1 MDISEFGKID
11 SGELAHIYS
20 ICNKN
25 GAKLSVTDLG
35 ATIVG
40 LEVPDKNGN
49 MRDVI
54 LGYDNAKEYQSHTF
68 YFGACIGRN
77 ANRINKAVVELNNKN
92 VSLEVND
99 NDNNLHSGTHGF
111 HNVLWGV
118 CSPEPNSIALTYLS
132 KDGEQDFPG
141 NMETKVTYTLTDDNE
156 LIIHYEAVSDK
167 TTVANFTNH
176 SYFNLNGHDSG
187 NVYDQELMIK
197 AQAYTPVIDAK
208 AIPTGEIQS
217 VDGTPFDFRGYK
229 KIGLD
234 IEADNTQIKYGNGCD
249 HNFALDKN
257 GHEMTLAGSARSAE
271 SGIQMDVYTDCVGM
285 QFYSGNFIEKHQ
297 GKSGAMYDFRNG
309 FCLETQYFPNAV
321 SEPKF
326 ESPVINPGEK
336 YDSITKY
343 SFSLFI

>member
-40 LEVPDKNGN
+40 LEVPDKDGN

-217 VDGTPFDFRGYK
+217 VEGTPFDFRDYK

-234 IEADNTQIKYGNGCD
+234 IEADNTQIKYGNGFD

-326 ESPVINPGEK
+326 ESPIINPGEK

>member
-141 NMETKVTYTLTDDNE
+141 NMEAKVTYTLTDDNE
-156 LIIHYEAVSDK
+156 IIIHYEAVSDK

-217 VDGTPFDFRGYK
+217 VDGTPFDFRDYK

-234 IEADNTQIKYGNGCD
+234 IEADNTQIKYGNGFD

-326 ESPVINPGEK
+326 ESPGEK

>member
-11 SGELAHIYS
+11 SGELAHLYS

-40 LEVPDKNGN
+40 LEVPDKKGKL
-49 MRDVI
+49 RDVI

-141 NMETKVTYTLTDDNE
+141 NMEAKVTYTLTDDNE
-156 LIIHYEAVSDK
+156 IIIHYEAVSDK

-217 VDGTPFDFRGYK
+217 VEGTPFDFREYK
-229 KIGLD
+229 KIGQD
-234 IEADNTQIKYGNGCD
+234 IEVDNIQIKYGNGFD

-271 SGIQMDVYTDCVGM
+271 SGILMDVYTDCVGM

-297 GKSGAMYDFRNG
+297 GKSGVMYDFRNG

>member
-217 VDGTPFDFRGYK
+217 VEGTPFDFRDYK

-234 IEADNTQIKYGNGCD
+234 IEADNTQIKYGNGFD

-271 SGIQMDVYTDCVGM
+271 SGIKMDVYTDCVGM

>member
-217 VDGTPFDFRGYK
+217 VDGTPFDFRDYK

-234 IEADNTQIKYGNGCD
+234 IEADNTQIKYGNGFD

>member
-77 ANRINKAVVELNNKN
+77 ANRINKAVVELNNKK

-217 VDGTPFDFRGYK
+217 VDGTPFDFRVYK

-234 IEADNTQIKYGNGCD
+234 IEADNTQIKYGNGFD

>member
-11 SGELAHIYS
+11 SGELAHLYS

-40 LEVPDKNGN
+40 LEVPDKKGKL
-49 MRDVI
+49 RDVI

-217 VDGTPFDFRGYK
+217 VEGTPFDFRDYK

-234 IEADNTQIKYGNGCD
+234 IEADNTQIKYGNGFD

-326 ESPVINPGEK
+326 ESPIINPGEK

>member
-40 LEVPDKNGN
+40 LEVPDKKGN
-49 MRDVI
+49 LRDVI

-217 VDGTPFDFRGYK
+217 VEGTPFDFRDYK

-234 IEADNTQIKYGNGCD
+234 IEADNTQIKYGNGFD

-271 SGIQMDVYTDCVGM
+271 SGIKMDVYTDCVGM

>member
-11 SGELAHIYS
+11 SGELAHLYS

-40 LEVPDKNGN
+40 LEVPDKKGKL
-49 MRDVI
+49 RDVI

-217 VDGTPFDFRGYK
+217 VEGTPFDFREYK
-229 KIGLD
+229 KIGQD
-234 IEADNTQIKYGNGCD
+234 IEVDNIQIKYGNGFD

-271 SGIQMDVYTDCVGM
+271 SGILMDVYTDCVGM

-297 GKSGAMYDFRNG
+297 GKSGVMYDFRNG

>member
-1 MDISEFGKID
+1 MAIFNLI
-11 SGELAHIYS
+11 L
-20 ICNKN
+20 N
-25 GAKLSVTDLG
+25 GL
-35 ATIVG
+35 
-40 LEVPDKNGN
+40 
-49 MRDVI
+49 
-54 LGYDNAKEYQSHTF
+54 
-68 YFGACIGRN
+68 
-77 ANRINKAVVELNNKN
+77 
-92 VSLEVND
+92 
-99 NDNNLHSGTHGF
+99 
-111 HNVLWGV
+111 
-118 CSPEPNSIALTYLS
+118 
-132 KDGEQDFPG
+132 
-141 NMETKVTYTLTDDNE
+141 
-156 LIIHYEAVSDK
+156 
-167 TTVANFTNH
+167 
-176 SYFNLNGHDSG
+176 LNGHDSG

-217 VDGTPFDFRGYK
+217 VDGTPFDFRDYK

-234 IEADNTQIKYGNGCD
+234 IEADNTQIKYGNGFD

>member
-77 ANRINKAVVELNNKN
+77 ANRINKAVVELDNEK

-217 VDGTPFDFRGYK
+217 VEGTPFDFRDYK

-234 IEADNTQIKYGNGCD
+234 IEADNTQIKYGNGFD

-257 GHEMTLAGSARSAE
+257 GHEMTLAGSARTAE

>member
-167 TTVANFTNH
+167 TTVANFTDH

-217 VDGTPFDFRGYK
+217 VDGTPFDFRDYK

-234 IEADNTQIKYGNGCD
+234 IEADNTQIKYGNGFD

>member
-217 VDGTPFDFRGYK
+217 VDGTPFDFREYK
-229 KIGLD
+229 KIGQD
-234 IEADNTQIKYGNGCD
+234 IEVDNIQIKYGNGFD

-271 SGIQMDVYTDCVGM
+271 SGILMDVYTDCVGM

-297 GKSGAMYDFRNG
+297 GKSGVMYDFRNG

-326 ESPVINPGEK
+326 ESPVINPCEK

-343 SFSLFI
+343 SFSSFI

>member
-40 LEVPDKNGN
+40 LEVPDKKGKL
-49 MRDVI
+49 RDVI

-217 VDGTPFDFRGYK
+217 VDGTPFDFRDYK

-234 IEADNTQIKYGNGCD
+234 IEADNTQIKYGNGFD

>member
-11 SGELAHIYS
+11 SGELAHLYS

-40 LEVPDKNGN
+40 LEVPDKKGKL
-49 MRDVI
+49 RDVI

-217 VDGTPFDFRGYK
+217 VEGTPFDFRDYK

-234 IEADNTQIKYGNGCD
+234 IEADNTQIKYGNGFD

>member
-11 SGELAHIYS
+11 SGELAHLYS

-40 LEVPDKNGN
+40 LEVPDKKGKL
-49 MRDVI
+49 RDVI

-217 VDGTPFDFRGYK
+217 VDGTPFDFRDYK

-234 IEADNTQIKYGNGCD
+234 IEADNTQIKYGNGFD

>member
-217 VDGTPFDFRGYK
+217 VEGTPFDFRDYK

-234 IEADNTQIKYGNGCD
+234 IEADNTQIKYGNGFD

-326 ESPVINPGEK
+326 ESPIINPGEK

>member
-217 VDGTPFDFRGYK
+217 VEGTPFDFRDYK

-234 IEADNTQIKYGNGCD
+234 IEADNTQIKYGNGFD

>member
-217 VDGTPFDFRGYK
+217 VDGTPFDFRDYK
-229 KIGLD
+229 KIGQD
-234 IEADNTQIKYGNGCD
+234 IEADNIQIKYGNGFD

-297 GKSGAMYDFRNG
+297 GKSGVMYDFRNG